1 MRKGDTVLD
10 SFVKAI
16 VAPTA
21 ALAMLACAGAAAAV
35 EPQPTTL
42 RVELSVDIDY
52 VDPALSYYVPTW
64 AIMYAT
70 CAKLVNYPDRPAPEG
85 GLLRP
90 EVARSMPTISADGRT
105 YTFELRD
112 DFVFSPPSNE
122 RVTPDHFKWAID
134 RALNRQMNSRSQP
147 YFDDIVGAREVI
159 DGTTNS
165 VSGVVAAG
173 NTLRITLLRP
183 AGDFLARLAMPFAC
197 PLPRSVPVDPDG
209 IDAPVPS
216 AGPYYIAGWT
226 RNREILIRENPNYT
240 GSRPHH
246 FDEIHYGIG
255 LPLETIKL
263 QIDQGTTDWGDIPPA
278 AHAELGMRF
287 GLCTPGSS
295 PRPRYLCYPAPT
307 VLYLAMNH
315 DRPLFGDDS
324 ANGPGL
330 DSRGNVKLKQAVNH
344 AIDRIAMLEQ
354 RGAFAGVVTD
364 QHLPLSMPGFHD
376 ADIYP
381 ARPDLAKARELAG
394 CNPSCPPRQGILY
407 CSERAPAPATCQIVQ
422 SNLREIGLEM
432 EIKLFP
438 RATQFEL
445 AGRRGEPFDMTL
457 EGWHADQLDPRD
469 IFQLLDGTTIRPAN
483 NTNFAYF
490 NDPEYNRRIAEVD
503 ALPSAA
509 RKSAFGL
516 LDAEIAR
523 DAAPWAAY
531 AVPNDRYYFSD
542 RVGCQLYAPAY
553 TLNLAALCLRPA
565 ISIGDTTIEEG
576 NGGTRIATFSIQ
588 IAESAPADFPVSVDY
603 STSDG
608 TADPSDY
615 RPVTGTVT
623 FESAEA
629 RTITVDVTG
638 DTTHEPDET
647 FFVRLSNATKGTIVQ
662 GSALGTIQND
672 DAAPPPPP
680 PPPPA
685 ADTQPPV
692 DPILRSTSHTP
703 GVASIDRTVDVVF
716 EGAAD
721 DQSGVDGFSFAWD
734 RQQSAM
740 PDAVKD
746 AEETVGGTTSPS
758 LVNGRWWFHLRTR
771 DNAGNWTSTRHI
783 GPFVIVPRP
792 RCVVPDV
799 RGKSVRQGRKI
810 LLSRR
815 CTLGRVTRSYS
826 ASVPVGRILRQSS
839 RPGARLRLG
848 AKVHVAVSRGRRR

>member
-1 MRKGDTVLD
+1 
-10 SFVKAI
+10 
-16 VAPTA
+16 
-21 ALAMLACAGAAAAV
+21 
-35 EPQPTTL
+35 
-42 RVELSVDIDY
+42 
-52 VDPALSYYVPTW
+52 
-64 AIMYAT
+64 
-70 CAKLVNYPDRPAPEG
+70 
-85 GLLRP
+85 
-90 EVARSMPTISADGRT
+90 
-105 YTFELRD
+105 
-112 DFVFSPPSNE
+112 
-122 RVTPDHFKWAID
+122 
-134 RALNRQMNSRSQP
+134 MNSPSQP
-147 YFDDIVGAREVI
+147 FFEDIVGAREVI

-165 VSGVVAAG
+165 VSGVVADG
-173 NTLRITLLRP
+173 NTLGITLLRP

-209 IDAPVPS
+209 MDAPVPS

-226 RNREILIRENPNYT
+226 RNQEILVRENPNYT

-246 FDEIHYGIG
+246 FDEIDYGIG

-287 GLCTPGSS
+287 GPCTPGSS

-315 DRPLFGDDS
+315 DRPLFGDDPGT
-324 ANGPGL
+324 GPGL
-330 DSRGNVKLKQAVNH
+330 DSRGNVALKQAVNH

-394 CNPSCPPRQGILY
+394 CNPACPPRQGVLY
-407 CSERAPAPATCQIVQ
+407 CSNRAPAPATCQIVQ

-457 EGWHADQLDPRD
+457 EGWHVDQLDPRS

-490 NDPEYNRRIAEVD
+490 NDPEYNRRIVEAG
-503 ALPSAA
+503 ALPSPAHET
-509 RKSAFGL
+509 AFGM
-516 LDAEIAR
+516 LDGEIAR
-523 DAAPWAAY
+523 DAAPWAPY
-531 AVPNDRYYFSD
+531 AVPTDRYYFSD

-553 TLNLAALCLRPA
+553 TLNLAALCIRPA
-565 ISIGDTTIEEG
+565 ISIGDATIDEG
-576 NGGTRIATFSIQ
+576 NGGTRVATFTIRL
-588 IAESAPADFPVSVDY
+588 AESAPGDFPVSVDY

-608 TADPSDY
+608 TADSSDY
-615 RPVTGTVT
+615 RPVAGTVT
-623 FESAEA
+623 FDGTEA
-629 RTITVDVTG
+629 KTVAVDVTG
-638 DTTHEPDET
+638 DTTHEADET
-647 FFVRLSNATKGTIVQ
+647 FAVRLSNATKGTIVR
-662 GSALGTIQND
+662 GSGVGTIQND

-680 PPPPA
+680 PTP
-685 ADTQPPV
+685 DTQAPV

-703 GVASIDRTVDVVF
+703 GVASVDRTVDVAF

-721 DQSGVDGFSFAWD
+721 NQSGVDGFSFAWD
-734 RQQSAM
+734 RQQAAV

-746 AEETVGGTTSPS
+746 AEESAGGTTSPS
-758 LVNGRWWFHLRTR
+758 LGNGRWWFHLRTR
-771 DNAGNWTSTRHI
+771 DNAGNWTSARHL

-792 RCVVPDV
+792 RCVVPNV
-799 RGKSVRQGRKI
+799 RGKTVRQGRKI
-810 LLSRR
+810 LVSHR
-815 CTLGRVTRSYS
+815 CALGRVTMSYS
-826 ASVPVGRILRQSS
+826 ARVPAGRIMRQSR
-839 RPGARLRLG
+839 RPGTRLRRN

>member
-1 MRKGDTVLD
+1 MVALRGDN
-10 SFVKAI
+10 S
-16 VAPTA
+16 
-21 ALAMLACAGAAAAV
+21 G
-35 EPQPTTL
+35 
-42 RVELSVDIDY
+42 
-52 VDPALSYYVPTW
+52 
-64 AIMYAT
+64 
-70 CAKLVNYPDRPAPEG
+70 
-85 GLLRP
+85 
-90 EVARSMPTISADGRT
+90 
-105 YTFELRD
+105 
-112 DFVFSPPSNE
+112 SP
-122 RVTPDHFKWAID
+122 
-134 RALNRQMNSRSQP
+134 
-147 YFDDIVGAREVI
+147 
-159 DGTTNS
+159 
-165 VSGVVAAG
+165 
-173 NTLRITLLRP
+173 
-183 AGDFLARLAMPFAC
+183 
-197 PLPRSVPVDPDG
+197 
-209 IDAPVPS
+209 
-216 AGPYYIAGWT
+216 
-226 RNREILIRENPNYT
+226 
-240 GSRPHH
+240 
-246 FDEIHYGIG
+246 
-255 LPLETIKL
+255 
-263 QIDQGTTDWGDIPPA
+263 
-278 AHAELGMRF
+278 
-287 GLCTPGSS
+287 
-295 PRPRYLCYPAPT
+295 
-307 VLYLAMNH
+307 
-315 DRPLFGDDS
+315 
-324 ANGPGL
+324 
-330 DSRGNVKLKQAVNH
+330 
-344 AIDRIAMLEQ
+344 
-354 RGAFAGVVTD
+354 TD
-364 QHLPLSMPGFHD
+364 QHLPLGMPGFRHE
-376 ADIYP
+376 AIYP
-381 ARPDLAKARELAG
+381 NAPDLVKARELAG
-394 CNPSCPPRQGILY
+394 CTVFTDKATCPPRTGVFY
-407 CSERAPAPATCQIVQ
+407 CSNRAPAPAICANVETQ
-422 SNLREIGLEM
+422 LLEIGLDM
-432 EIKLFP
+432 EVKLFP

-503 ALPSAA
+503 ALPSGA
-509 RKSAFGL
+509 RESAFGL

-629 RTITVDVTG
+629 KTITVDVTG

-647 FFVRLSNATKGTIVQ
+647 FFVRLSNETKGTIVQ
-662 GSALGTIQND
+662 GSALGTIEND

-680 PPPPA
+680 PP
-685 ADTQPPV
+685 ADMQPPV

-703 GVASIDRTVDVVF
+703 GVASIDRTVDVAF

-746 AEETVGGTTSPS
+746 AEETVAETTSPS
-758 LVNGRWWFHLRTR
+758 LGNGRWWFHLRTR

-815 CTLGRVTRSYS
+815 CTLGRVTTRYS